1 MAVIENNP
9 WIEGARGMVRGAIVY
24 RQRAGR
30 TIVSARPATSSRPLS
45 EKQKAHH
52 RRFREATAYS
62 KGVKEDAALFAK
74 YEAAAEGFI
83 SWQNLA
89 VRDYMHAPV
98 VEKVVAG
105 AFTGKAGEALE
116 VYASDDFG
124 ICSLRVTVMD
134 GRGAVLESGEC
145 NELIANGVYA
155 YNLKSDMD
163 MANGVSVR
171 VEAADAAGNVT
182 VYEEELVAG
191 GDEGRANSPSSAG
204 ASVHKG
210 SGKQGLGG
218 YGLQG
223 GRPDGATKTTSRRP
237 WNCIR
242 MKNPGE
248 TVFLRMKGAGDN
260 LILTNRYEWD
270 GQEHAAI
277 IVTDLIRDSNTR
289 VASIPEAL
297 RACNGI
303 DWFITKP

>member
-62 KGVKEDAALFAK
+62 KRVKEDDGLFAK
-74 YEAAAEGFI
+74 YAAAAEGFI

-98 VEKVVAG
+98 VEKVVAEE
-105 AFTGKAGEALE
+105 FTGKAGEVLE
-116 VYASDDFG
+116 VYGSDDFG
-124 ICSLRVTVMD
+124 ICSLQVRVMD

-145 NELIANGVYA
+145 NELMVNEVYA
-155 YNLKSDMD
+155 YNLKRDVD
-163 MANGVSVR
+163 LVNGVRVR

-191 GDEGRANSPSSAG
+191 GDGVGSNLPANGG
-204 ASVHKG
+204 ASVDRDRG
-210 SGKQGLGG
+210 VDGLRA
-218 YGLQG
+218 YGLQRRG
-223 GRPDGATKTTSRRP
+223 SDGAV
-237 WNCIR
+237 
-242 MKNPGE
+242 M
-248 TVFLRMKGAGDN
+248 VLGAGDEG
-260 LILTNRYEWD
+260 LK
-270 GQEHAAI
+270 
-277 IVTDLIRDSNTR
+277 
-289 VASIPEAL
+289 IPWRQSGL
-297 RACNGI
+297 RAYG
-303 DWFITKP
+303 T